1 MNYPE
6 NYYFTL
12 EREWVVFIND
22 DIAKI
27 GLTELAIRELQPIRS
42 MEIHTV
48 GQSLL
53 KNQVFGR
60 VKNDTTLCKLIMPFD
75 GVISEANHTYLNNPE
90 TINGTY
96 SYNDWIVKVTLKNPV
111 DKNNLFSFDTYKI
124 HKTDKMFHLITYL
137 LPQKNRAL
145 F

>member
-12 EREWVVFIND
+12 EREWVLFVSDN
-22 DIAKI
+22 IAKI
-27 GLTELAIRELQPIRS
+27 GLTELAIRELQPIRRV
-42 MEIHTV
+42 EIHTV
-48 GQSLL
+48 GQTLL

-60 VKNDTTLCKLIMPFD
+60 MKNDTILCKLIMPFE
-75 GVISEANHTYLNNPE
+75 GVISEANHSYLNNPE

-111 DKNNLFSFDTYKI
+111 DKSNLFSFDSYKV

-137 LPQKNRAL
+137 LPRPQKN
-145 F
+145 

>member
-6 NYYFTL
+6 HYYFTL
-12 EREWVVFIND
+12 EREWVDFMAND
-22 DIAKI
+22 TAKI
-27 GLTELAIRELQPIRS
+27 GLTELAIQELYPIRN

-48 GQSLL
+48 GQTLV

-60 VKNDTTLCKLIMPFD
+60 VKNDIMLCKLIIPFD
-75 GVISEANHTYLNNPE
+75 GVVLEVNNTYVSNPE
-90 TINGTY
+90 QINGSY
-96 SYNDWIVKVTLKNPV
+96 SYKDWIIKVKLLHPV
-111 DKNNLFSFDTYKI
+111 DKSILFPFDSYKV

-137 LPQKNRAL
+137 LPRKP